1 MIAFYDVDSEY
12 VDFLKT
18 IDSKVPNIKYDG
30 NNKFVCGIVF
40 KINNIEYYAPVS
52 HMKIQ
57 QRTNMLIYKDEEPIS
72 SIRFSFMFPAFSDV
86 LKMKD
91 FSEIAK
97 ENPQYANLLYTEY
110 KYCITHE
117 REIIKNAQKVYK
129 IGCNKNHTLNYTCCD
144 FKKLEAEY
152 VNYKKEEKQSKS
164 KESDEQEPTI
174 PESIEQT
181 TKEPTHTVEETV
193 EVTVE
198 EEKVVETTT
207 DPEPATTPQQEVA
220 ATTDNPTTDQSI
232 SDQPVLTDHKPNL

>member
-1 MIAFYDVDSEY
+1 MIAFYDVDAEY

-18 IDSKVPNIKYDG
+18 IDKQVPDIRYSG
-30 NNKFVCGIVF
+30 INKFVCGVVLN
-40 KINNIEYYAPVS
+40 INGTEYYAPIS
-52 HMKIQ
+52 HMTNK
-57 QRTNMLIYKDEEPIS
+57 QRTNMLIYDNKKPIS
-72 SIRFSFMFPAFSDV
+72 TIRFSFMFPAFSEV
-86 LKMKD
+86 LKIKD
-91 FSEIAK
+91 FTEIAK
-97 ENPQYANLLYTEY
+97 KNRKYADLLYAEY
-110 KYCITHE
+110 KYCVTHE
-117 REIIKNAQKVYK
+117 KEILENAQKIYK
-129 IGCNKNHTLNYTCCD
+129 IGCNKNHKLNYTCCD

-181 TKEPTHTVEETV
+181 TKEPTLTVEETV

-220 ATTDNPTTDQSI
+220 ATTEQATTDQSI
-232 SDQPVLTDHKPNL
+232 SDQN